1 MEFKLLEL
9 LVKQQQLDELILA
22 SIEITKV
29 DLLLN
34 RFVAF
39 NVEVGE
45 FANELRTFKHWS
57 KKPSSPASVCL
68 EEYVDALHFLLSI
81 TYSIGVNADDYL
93 AIHQGA
99 DVFDVAGYKDSMEHI
114 GMKTSINSLIM
125 GLYSTA
131 SELYYLILEDSEP
144 ERKSDLIV
152 DLWHIFLLLGH
163 ACDFT
168 IESITNAY
176 DGKYEVNIKRQAEG
190 Y

>member
-9 LVKQQQLDELILA
+9 LVKQQQLDELIL
-22 SIEITKV
+22 SQIEINKS

-57 KKPSSPASVCL
+57 KKQSSPANVCL

-81 TYSIGVNADDYL
+81 TYSMGINADDYL
-93 AIHQGA
+93 AIQQGA
-99 DVFDVAGYKDSMEHI
+99 DVFDQVSYKFSMEKF

-131 SELYYLILEDSEP
+131 SELYYSLLEDFES
-144 ERKSDLIV
+144 ERKKDLIV
-152 DLWHIFLLLGH
+152 DLWHIFLMLGY
-163 ACDFT
+163 ASDF
-168 IESITNAY
+168 SIYSIIKAY
-176 DGKYEVNIKRQAEG
+176 DEKYEVNIKRQAEG

>member
-9 LVKQQQLDELILA
+9 LVKQQQLDELIL
-22 SIEITKV
+22 SQIEIEKK

-57 KKPSSPASVCL
+57 KKSSSPVDVCL

-81 TYSIGVNADDYL
+81 TYSLGINADNYL
-93 AIHQGA
+93 AIQQGA
-99 DVFDVAGYKDSMEHI
+99 DVFDQVKYKFAMEKV
-114 GMKTSINSLIM
+114 GMKHSINSLIM
-125 GLYSTA
+125 GLYSA
-131 SELYYLILEDSEP
+131 SSELYYEVVEAADEENKASLIID
-144 ERKSDLIV
+144 V
-152 DLWHIFLLLGH
+152 WHIFLMLGY
-163 ACDFT
+163 ACDF
-168 IESITNAY
+168 SIYSIVKAY
-176 DGKYEVNIKRQAEG
+176 DEKYEVNIKRQAEG